1 MRASDRPN
9 RLNSAKEAVDLLGWS
24 RKPSWVESHTMRD
37 CVLSGGL
44 YTTSKICAFSP
55 KTVFVDQSDNICKLP
70 IKQIFKVIFTLH
82 IFNIILGKT
91 PSRFLGVDR

>member
-37 CVLSGGL
+37 CVLSGGTPRQTDVL
-44 YTTSKICAFSP
+44 FDPKQYLLTNQTTFA
-55 KTVFVDQSDNICKLP
+55 N
-70 IKQIFKVIFTLH
+70 
-82 IFNIILGKT
+82 
-91 PSRFLGVDR
+91 